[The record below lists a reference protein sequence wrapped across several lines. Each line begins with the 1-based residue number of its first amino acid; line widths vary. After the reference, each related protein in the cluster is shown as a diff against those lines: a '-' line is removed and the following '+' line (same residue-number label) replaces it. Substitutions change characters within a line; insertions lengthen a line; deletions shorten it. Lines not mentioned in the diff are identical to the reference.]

1 MVILPE
7 GGEDPAGAATL
18 YKIADNTSANYLDRI
33 SVVDPA
39 SGGVRRTLRLAIE
52 RKLSSVSASDVLS
65 AYIIS
70 KFQYFALTER
80 YAAYE
85 CIRHTHFI
93 LRH

>member
-1 MVILPE
+1 MVAILPE
-7 GGEDPAGAATL
+7 EGEDPAGAATL

-52 RKLSSVSASDVLS
+52 RKFSPASTAYITS

-70 KFQYFALTER
+70 
-80 YAAYE
+80 
-85 CIRHTHFI
+85 
-93 LRH
+93 

>member
-1 MVILPE
+1 MVVILPE
-7 GGEDPAGAATL
+7 GGEGPAGAATL

-52 RKLSSVSASDVLS
+52 RKLSPASAAYIAS

-70 KFQYFALTER
+70 
-80 YAAYE
+80 
-85 CIRHTHFI
+85 
-93 LRH
+93 

>member
-1 MVILPE
+1 MVVILPE

-39 SGGVRRTLRLAIE
+39 SGGVRRALRSAIE
-52 RKLSSVSASDVLS
+52 RTLSSASASDVLS

-70 KFQYFALTER
+70 
-80 YAAYE
+80 
-85 CIRHTHFI
+85 
-93 LRH
+93 